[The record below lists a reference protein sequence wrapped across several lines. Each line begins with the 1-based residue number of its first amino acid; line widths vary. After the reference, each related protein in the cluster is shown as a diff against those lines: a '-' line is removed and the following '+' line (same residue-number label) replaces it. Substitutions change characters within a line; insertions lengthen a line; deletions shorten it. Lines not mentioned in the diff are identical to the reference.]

1 MLNTHDFHIMASFL
15 INSKKEPTLELN
27 NDLKRSFISQ
37 KRKLRLTEG
46 KRLSDLSERVTA
58 RTQFPVT

>member
-15 INSKKEPTLELN
+15 INSEKEPILELN

-37 KRKLRLTEG
+37 KKETEADRRQEV
-46 KRLSDLSERVTA
+46 K
-58 RTQFPVT
+58 